1 MNTRD
6 SIDSS
11 ISSLKASAIIDLTI
25 NCLDYDSSFSYDA
38 DYEKST
44 GSCRVTDDEDPTIAV
59 YDEEDAAL
67 CWNESSASR
76 WDAFECSKPNK
87 FVEDSPVAAQRKLS
101 FSMRWSDPSILL
113 DESPGAP
120 SRRVSLKDLPPQ
132 YAQRRRSRMSGC
144 SIASIPTNENEPAQ
158 QGDELP
164 SPPFRRVSLKDLPPE
179 YIQRRRSRNSGFS
192 GRISGIS
199 MASIPMDE
207 NEPDEGD
214 ELLVGPFRRVS
225 LKDLPPEYIQR
236 RRSRY
241 SEGSMM
247 SIPQA
252 ANEDETENETE
263 KEEQTRGETL
273 DMMSSAAIAR
283 AELRAF
289 AELST

>member
-1 MNTRD
+1 
-6 SIDSS
+6 
-11 ISSLKASAIIDLTI
+11 
-25 NCLDYDSSFSYDA
+25 
-38 DYEKST
+38 
-44 GSCRVTDDEDPTIAV
+44 
-59 YDEEDAAL
+59 
-67 CWNESSASR
+67 
-76 WDAFECSKPNK
+76 
-87 FVEDSPVAAQRKLS
+87 
-101 FSMRWSDPSILL
+101 
-113 DESPGAP
+113 
-120 SRRVSLKDLPPQ
+120 
-132 YAQRRRSRMSGC
+132 
-144 SIASIPTNENEPAQ
+144 
-158 QGDELP
+158 
-164 SPPFRRVSLKDLPPE
+164 
-179 YIQRRRSRNSGFS
+179 
-192 GRISGIS
+192 